1 MKEMVLKNNNNSK
14 EYLLRKKA
22 EEQLKNMQYEPGKS
36 LSEADRLKLLH
47 ELQVHQI
54 ELEMMN
60 EELRLTRDKAELNA
74 EKYEE
79 LYDFAPAGYLTLQP
93 DGSIR
98 ELNLSAAQMLG
109 SERSRLINKNFR
121 YFVFTDSLHDFDE
134 CFSKINKYKAKA
146 SCELML
152 KINDN
157 NSMFVYLE
165 GKSINNGHDCFVSMI
180 DITKRRETEE
190 VLRHTSE
197 ALKRS
202 NTELEQ
208 FAYAVSHDLQ
218 EPLRMISGYIMFLE
232 ESLQGHLNDKSKE
245 YIAYIADGSKRM
257 IILIKDLLTYSRVT
271 LRQKEL
277 EPTDQNNIVEEVLK
291 DLNFSIADAKA
302 VIRRDKL
309 PIVNANPT
317 LMRQLFQNLIGN
329 AIKFRGKE
337 NPVINIT
344 FERKAGSLV
353 FCVRDNGIGIKPE
366 FSERVF
372 IIFQRLHER
381 EKYPGT
387 GIGLAL
393 CKKIVENH
401 GGSMWVESEE
411 GKGAAFYFTLPEKQ
425 T

>member
-1 MKEMVLKNNNNSK
+1 MKNNNSPK
-14 EYLLRKKA
+14 DDPLRKKA
-22 EEQLKNMQYEPGKS
+22 EELLTNKQDKPGRS

-60 EELRLTRDKAELNA
+60 EELRLARDKAELSA

-93 DGSIR
+93 DGSIS

-109 SERSRLINKNFR
+109 SERSRLINNNFR
-121 YFVFTDSLHDFDE
+121 NFVSNSSLLDFDE
-134 CFSKINKYKAKA
+134 CFSEIFEDKSKA

-152 KINDN
+152 SVKDN

-165 GKSINNGHDCFVSMI
+165 GKSIDNGNNCIVSMI
-180 DITKRRETEE
+180 DITMRRKTEE
-190 VLRHTSE
+190 ALRHTSE

-218 EPLRMISGYIMFLE
+218 EPLRMINGYIKLLE
-232 ESLQGHLNDKSKE
+232 EKLRGTLDAKAAGYMDN
-245 YIAYIADGSKRM
+245 ILDGSKRM
-257 IILIKDLLTYSRVT
+257 FILIKDLLAYSRVT

-277 EPTDQNNIVEEVLK
+277 ESTDLNNIVEEVLK
-291 DLNFSIADAKA
+291 DLNFAITDAKA

-309 PIVNANPT
+309 PVVNAIPT

-337 NPVINIT
+337 SPVINIT
-344 FERKAGSLV
+344 
-353 FCVRDNGIGIKPE
+353 
-366 FSERVF
+366 
-372 IIFQRLHER
+372 
-381 EKYPGT
+381 
-387 GIGLAL
+387 
-393 CKKIVENH
+393 
-401 GGSMWVESEE
+401 
-411 GKGAAFYFTLPEKQ
+411 
-425 T
+425 

>member
-1 MKEMVLKNNNNSK
+1 MKNNIPNDD
-14 EYLLRKKA
+14 LLRKKA
-22 EEQLKNMQYEPGKS
+22 EEQLNNMQDKPGIS

-60 EELRLTRDKAELNA
+60 EELRLARDKAELSA

-79 LYDFAPAGYLTLQP
+79 LYDFAPAGYLTLLP
-93 DGSIR
+93 DGSISG
-98 ELNLSAAQMLG
+98 LNLSAAQLLG
-109 SERSRLINKNFR
+109 SERSRLINNNFR
-121 YFVFTDSLHDFDE
+121 NFVFTDSLHDFDE
-134 CFSKINKYKAKA
+134 CLSSIFEDTSKA

-152 KINDN
+152 RVKDN
-157 NSMFVYLE
+157 NSIFVYLE
-165 GKSINNGHDCFVSMI
+165 GKSIENGNNCIISMI
-180 DITKRRETEE
+180 DITTRRKTEIA
-190 VLRHTSE
+190 LRDTSE

-218 EPLRMISGYIMFLE
+218 EPLRMISGYISFLQE
-232 ESLQGHLNDKSKE
+232 KLKGKLDDKTSE
-245 YIAYIADGSKRM
+245 YMANIIDGSKRM
-257 IILIKDLLTYSRVT
+257 FTLIKDLLAYSRIT
-271 LRQKEL
+271 IKQKES
-277 EPTDQNNIVEEVLK
+277 VSS
-291 DLNFSIADAKA
+291 DLNIIAEQVIRDFDFAIADAKA
-302 VIRRDKL
+302 VVRHDKL
-309 PIVNANPT
+309 PVVNANPT

-329 AIKFRGKE
+329 AIKFRGEE

-366 FSERVF
+366 FSDRIF

-401 GGSMWVESEE
+401 GGKLWVESEE
-411 GKGAAFYFTLPEKQ
+411 GKGAAFYFTLPEE
-425 T
+425 

>member
-1 MKEMVLKNNNNSK
+1 MKNNNSPK
-14 EYLLRKKA
+14 DDPLRKKA
-22 EEQLKNMQYEPGKS
+22 EELLTNKQDKPGRS

-60 EELRLTRDKAELNA
+60 EELRLARDKAELSA
-74 EKYEE
+74 EKFEE
-79 LYDFAPAGYLTLQP
+79 LYDFAPAGYLTLEP
-93 DGSIR
+93 DGSIS

-109 SERSRLINKNFR
+109 SERSRLINNDFRNF
-121 YFVFTDSLHDFDE
+121 VSNSSLLDFDE
-134 CFSKINKYKAKA
+134 CFSEIFEDKSKA

-152 KINDN
+152 SVKDN

-165 GKSINNGHDCFVSMI
+165 GKSIDNGNNCIVSMI
-180 DITKRRETEE
+180 DITMRRKTEE
-190 VLRHTSE
+190 TLRHTSE

-218 EPLRMISGYIMFLE
+218 EPLRMINGYIKLLE
-232 ESLQGHLNDKSKE
+232 EKLRGTLDAKAAGYMDN
-245 YIAYIADGSKRM
+245 ILDGSKRM
-257 IILIKDLLTYSRVT
+257 FILIKDLLAYSRVT

-277 EPTDQNNIVEEVLK
+277 ESTDLNNIVEEVLK
-291 DLNFSIADAKA
+291 DLNFAITDAKA

-309 PIVNANPT
+309 PVVNAIPT

-344 FERKAGSLV
+344 FERKAGGLV
-353 FCVRDNGIGIKPE
+353 FCVRDNGIGIGPE
-366 FSERVF
+366 FSERIF

-381 EKYPGT
+381 EKYQGT

-411 GKGAAFYFTLPEKQ
+411 GKGAAFYFSLPDS
-425 T
+425 